1 MPTKPQPTERK
12 RRRGNTGK
20 EKLPALAAVVS
31 LPPALGTAAPANL
44 GPAGL
49 ELWTRAMDM
58 GKAWVAHTDLT
69 LLALTCELADR
80 RVEWLRILEDD
91 GPVLFTDKAYAYQH
105 PIVGALNTLERELL
119 SCLSL
124 LGFTPSDRSRL
135 GVAEV
140 TAQSKLSQIRG
151 RA

>member
-12 RRRGNTGK
+12 RRRGNTAK
-20 EKLPALAAVVS
+20 EKLPSLAAVVA
-31 LPPALGTAAPANL
+31 LPSAAGTAAPEGL
-44 GPAGL
+44 GAAGI
-49 ELWTRAMDM
+49 ELWDRSMGV
-58 GKAWVAHTDLT
+58 GKAWIAQTDLT
-69 LLALTCELADR
+69 VLRLACELADR
-80 RVEWLRILEDD
+80 RTGFLEILEAD

-105 PIVGALNTLERELL
+105 PILGAITTVERELL
-119 SCLSL
+119 ACLSL

-140 TAQSKLSQIRG
+140 TAQSKLAQIRD